1 MKGNL
6 IITIRSIIR
15 FSQISCPGAD
25 ELLNIKRRGVVNS
38 LSWRRLSGQGPLLS
52 LRRRVMY
59 FVPMFVLSLLVP
71 AVGTAIG
78 TSFLSLPSTARELA
92 LGANPVIAVTSTAN
106 PALIRMGGNGIKL
119 DFSYGQWLVGTKET
133 TIGVT
138 GRVFGGELGLRIRYA
153 GIDDLELRSATPTD
167 EPLAYF
173 GAYGVAVG
181 GTYARRLSVTTRLGV
196 AVRIV
201 NIQMYTASSNGI
213 AVDLG
218 GVQRIGKKLSVGL
231 SLLNL
236 GTMSP
241 LANESP
247 RLPVRVLGGMA
258 YSYDYGGI
266 SNVVTASSEWLST
279 REALIFRLG
288 NEIYWKKVIIQM
300 SSQFSE
306 QVAIVS
312 GGFGFRVGIYQFHY
326 GVQFGSRNLG
336 TPQMIDVSVRLP

>member
-1 MKGNL
+1 MNP
-6 IITIRSIIR
+6 S
-15 FSQISCPGAD
+15 D
-25 ELLNIKRRGVVNS
+25 NKRDAKI
-38 LSWRRLSGQGPLLS
+38 PTK
-52 LRRRVMY
+52 
-59 FVPMFVLSLLVP
+59 FVLPFILLLLLP
-71 AVGTAIG
+71 GIGSAIG
-78 TSFLSLPSTARELA
+78 TSFLSIPSTARELA

-106 PALIRMGGNGIKL
+106 PALTRVGGNGINL
-119 DFSYGQWLVGTKET
+119 DFSYGQWLVGTSET
-133 TIGVT
+133 TIGIA
-138 GRVFGGELGLRIRYA
+138 GRLFGGEMGLRIRYT
-153 GIDDLELRSATPTD
+153 GLNDLELRSDTPTD
-167 EPLAYF
+167 APLAYF
-173 GAYGVAVG
+173 GAYGVAIG
-181 GTYARRLSVTTRLGV
+181 GNYARQLGVTTRLGV

-218 GVQRIGKKLSVGL
+218 GVQQIGKKLTVGL

-241 LANESP
+241 MADKSP
-247 RLPVRVLGGMA
+247 QLPVRVLGGMA
-258 YSYDYGGI
+258 YSYDYGDI
-266 SNVVTASSEWLST
+266 SNVVTVASEWLNT
-279 REALIFRLG
+279 RKALILRLG
-288 NEIYWKKVIIQM
+288 NEIYWKKVIIQV